1 MHSGIFSKIFFG
13 SIGFTIG
20 VWYDIVAVERAARRN
35 RNEISRCAGISKRS
49 AREDSGRRDLNGR
62 KGHSWQYVR
71 KLRTENGFKKAT
83 IDKLENRDT
92 RRNGKSGRVRCTQR
106 YTAVLLMAAAL
117 VTGCGAQEKLSY
129 TKQGMNAVEAL
140 EYEAALEYF
149 ETGLDQEE
157 DRRMI
162 YRGMG
167 LAFMGMTR
175 YEDAILYL
183 EAALH
188 ESGGRVEDL
197 DFDMNYYLATA
208 YYKSGRAEDAVRAYD
223 AILALRPKEKNAFY
237 LRGYVKLS
245 RGEFEQA
252 QKDFDA
258 AVALDGK
265 DYDQMIRIYM
275 ALEEYG
281 YKEAGMV
288 YLKKV
293 MAENEK
299 SITDYDMG
307 RMCYYMGDYE
317 QAREY
322 LSRMDSAKEYG
333 AALYLGRTYEAL
345 GDYNYAS
352 SIYAAFTENDQTRA
366 EIYNQLGLCRM
377 QMKEYSAALEAFQAA
392 MNIEDNG
399 MMQSLKFNEIV
410 AYEYMGDFKTASALM
425 NSYLQSYPD
434 DAAAKREY
442 EFLRTR

>member
-1 MHSGIFSKIFFG
+1 MKRYAGN
-13 SIGFTIG
+13 
-20 VWYDIVAVERAARRN
+20 VW
-35 RNEISRCAGISKRS
+35 K
-49 AREDSGRRDLNGR
+49 
-62 KGHSWQYVR
+62 
-71 KLRTENGFKKAT
+71 ENGFKKAT
-83 IDKLENRDT
+83 TDKLKN
-92 RRNGKSGRVRCTQR
+92 R
-106 YTAVLLMAAAL
+106 YTGLTGQRRRGRRVPRCAAALLIAAAL
-117 VTGCGAQEKLSY
+117 VTGCGAKEQLSY

-140 EYEAALEYF
+140 EYEEALGYF
-149 ETGLDQEE
+149 ETGLDKGE
-157 DRRMI
+157 DRRAI

-175 YEDAILYL
+175 YEEAILYL
-183 EAALH
+183 EAALR
-188 ESGGRVEDL
+188 ESGGRVENL
-197 DFDMNYYLATA
+197 DFDINYYLATA
-208 YYKSGRAEDAVRAYD
+208 YYKNGRVEDAVSAYD
-223 AILALRPKEKNAFY
+223 AILALRPKEKDAFY

-245 RGEFEQA
+245 RNEFDAA

-288 YLKKV
+288 YLQKV
-293 MAENEK
+293 MAQNEK
-299 SITDYDMG
+299 SISDYDMG

-317 QAREY
+317 KARDY
-322 LSRMDSAKEYG
+322 LSRLESSKDFG

-352 SIYAAFTENDQTRA
+352 DIYAAFTENDQTKA

-399 MMQSLKFNEIV
+399 MLQSLKFNEIV

-425 NSYLQSYPD
+425 NSYLKSYPD
-434 DAAAKREY
+434 DAVAKREY

>member
-1 MHSGIFSKIFFG
+1 MK
-13 SIGFTIG
+13 
-20 VWYDIVAVERAARRN
+20 N
-35 RNEISRCAGISKRS
+35 RNTGLAGRDSRRWCA
-49 AREDSGRRDLNGR
+49 L
-62 KGHSWQYVR
+62 QY
-71 KLRTENGFKKAT
+71 
-83 IDKLENRDT
+83 
-92 RRNGKSGRVRCTQR
+92 
-106 YTAVLLMAAAL
+106 AAAL
-117 VTGCGAQEKLSY
+117 FMAVGLLTGCGAEEKLNY
-129 TKQGMNAVEAL
+129 TKQGMQAVEAL
-140 EYEAALEYF
+140 EYEEALGYF
-149 ETGLDQEE
+149 EAGLEKGEE
-157 DRRMI
+157 KRAL

-167 LAFMGMTR
+167 LAFMGMTH
-175 YEDAILYL
+175 YEEAILYL

-188 ESGGRVEDL
+188 ASDGRVEDM
-197 DFDMNYYLATA
+197 DFDINYYLATA
-208 YYKSGRAEDAVRAYD
+208 YFRNGRSQDAVNTYN

-245 RGEFEQA
+245 QNNFEAA

-258 AVALDGK
+258 AAALDSK
-265 DYDQMIRIYM
+265 DYDLMIRIYT

-288 YLKKV
+288 YLQKV
-293 MAENEK
+293 MAQNEK
-299 SITDYDMG
+299 SISDYDMG

-317 QAREY
+317 KAREY
-322 LSRMDSAKEYG
+322 LSKLESSKDYG

-352 SIYAAFTENDQTRA
+352 GIYAAFTENDQTKA

-377 QMKEYSAALEAFQAA
+377 QMKEYSAALESFQAA

-425 NSYLQSYPD
+425 NSYLKSYPD
-434 DAAAKREY
+434 DAVAKREY